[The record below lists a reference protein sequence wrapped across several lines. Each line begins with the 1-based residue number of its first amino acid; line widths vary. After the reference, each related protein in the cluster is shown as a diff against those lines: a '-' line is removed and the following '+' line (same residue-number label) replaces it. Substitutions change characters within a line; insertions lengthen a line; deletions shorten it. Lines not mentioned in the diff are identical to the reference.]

1 MKPLPPRDA
10 DTDAGRPEPA
20 GPRRE
25 ERDAE
30 LGSAGWERRFTG
42 GPPRLAEVTELYRG
56 LGWEV
61 LLDELLP
68 EELPESCGDCMLA
81 LGTFRIVYTR
91 RPEEAPERGDSE

>member
-1 MKPLPPRDA
+1 VGTPVH
-10 DTDAGRPEPA
+10 GRPA
-20 GPRRE
+20 
-25 ERDAE
+25 
-30 LGSAGWERRFTG
+30 SSG
-42 GPPRLAEVTELYRG
+42 GGNRG